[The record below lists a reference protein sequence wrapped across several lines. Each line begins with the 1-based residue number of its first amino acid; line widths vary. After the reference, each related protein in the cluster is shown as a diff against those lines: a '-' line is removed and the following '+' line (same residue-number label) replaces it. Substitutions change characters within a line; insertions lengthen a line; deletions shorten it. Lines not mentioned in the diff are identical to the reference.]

1 MRLLSILLLFRVPT
15 HLDALQLLFVGAGGE
30 FQVLVDIVCKKD
42 LLSIKVLL
50 LIHHFSSLLTIPGS
64 LLLSNGLL
72 GALYLR
78 VQTINGL
85 HTGAALVC
93 ATMVQLLA
101 AIELIGDKR

>member
-1 MRLLSILLLFRVPT
+1 MRLLSFLFLLIVPT

-50 LIHHFSSLLTIPGS
+50 HFSSLLTISGS

-72 GALYLR
+72 SALYLR

-101 AIELIGDKR
+101 AIELIGDKG

>member
-1 MRLLSILLLFRVPT
+1 MRLLSFLILFRVPT

-50 LIHHFSSLLTIPGS
+50 HFFSLLTIPGS

-78 VQTINGL
+78 VQAINGL
-85 HTGAALVC
+85 HTGATLVC

-101 AIELIGDKR
+101 AIELIGDK